1 MKNWVFMFNFLDPAT
16 IFAYHLISVH
26 HDVIWYVL
34 LILTLVY
41 WSLFKIIVDFNWGV
55 FNKQIGLLRLSY
67 WH

>member
-1 MKNWVFMFNFLDPAT
+1 MKNWVFMFNFLDPAS

-41 WSLFKIIVDFNWGV
+41 WSLFKIIVDFN
-55 FNKQIGLLRLSY
+55 
-67 WH
+67 